1 MGYETYEAGVSC
13 SFNST
18 TGHRYFLCIKAQV
31 GRLEFALPFGSG
43 AYNHI
48 VTEFLGDADWTMWEK
63 ALSHCGSLQP
73 IRAIELDEDD
83 IEHLTRFRVPY
94 GSSSMVSSAKATVV
108 LRQAESE
115 SGSPQANALN

>member
-1 MGYETYEAGVSC
+1 MRYETEVSC
-13 SFNST
+13 SYDPT
-18 TGHRYFLCIKAQV
+18 TGHRYSLCIKAQN
-31 GRLEFALPFGSG
+31 GSLELAVPFGSG

-48 VTEFLGDADWTMWEK
+48 VTEFLRDVDWTRWDE
-63 ALSHCGSLQP
+63 ALSRCGSLQP

-108 LRQAESE
+108 LRQSE
-115 SGSPQANALN
+115 